1 MRGFE
6 LKHSCQILSNFSNK
20 AVTSKHEHHKE
31 LVSLKKKKK
40 KKFSYYIPFPETD
53 CFGQL

>member
-6 LKHSCQILSNFSNK
+6 LKRSCQILSNFSNK

-40 KKFSYYIPFPETD
+40 KFSYYIPFPETD